1 MKKPK
6 YQIAFEMLQ
15 AGKDIHQIAAEMN
28 VTLAC
33 VHDYMGRARRHE
45 VADKEAEIEHK
56 YMIAVK
62 MMREGY
68 NRKAIAEHMGV
79 SVWNVGCYITYA
91 RKRGISVMP
100 DMSNMMLKSMQP
112 EIAAWLKKQTP
123 ANATVGDV
131 ILAIVTDAYLEEV
144 GG

>member
-1 MKKPK
+1 MTKPD
-6 YQIAFEMLQ
+6 A
-15 AGKDIHQIAAEMN
+15 H
-28 VTLAC
+28 
-33 VHDYMGRARRHE
+33 
-45 VADKEAEIEHK
+45 IEHR

-68 NRKAIAEHMGV
+68 SRKTIAEHMGV

-91 RKRGISVMP
+91 RKKGISVMP

-112 EIAAWLKKQTP
+112 KIAAWLKKQTP

-131 ILAIVTDAYLEEV
+131 ILAIVTDAYLEEC
-144 GG
+144 GE

>member
-1 MKKPK
+1 VNTPK
-6 YQIAFEMLQ
+6 YQIAYEMMKD
-15 AGKDIHQIAAEMN
+15 GKTIHQIAAEMD

-45 VADKEAEIEHK
+45 INREEKEIEPK

-62 MMREGY
+62 MTREGY
-68 NRKAIAEHMGV
+68 SRKAIAEHMQV

-100 DMSNMMLKSMQP
+100 DMSNLMLKSMQP
-112 EIAAWLKKQTP
+112 KIAAWLKKQTP
-123 ANATVGDV
+123 QDATVGDV
-131 ILAIVTDAYLEEV
+131 ILAIVTDAYLEEC
-144 GG
+144 GE